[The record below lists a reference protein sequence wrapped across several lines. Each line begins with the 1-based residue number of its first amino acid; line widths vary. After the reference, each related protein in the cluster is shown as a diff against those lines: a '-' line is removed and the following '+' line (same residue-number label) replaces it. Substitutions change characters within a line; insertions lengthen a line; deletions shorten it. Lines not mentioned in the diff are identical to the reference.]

1 MKKIMTIGLLL
12 TALLLDTSCEANKT
26 ETTEIRAAYSTA
38 PTTDAKNTNA
48 GREESYMHVKT
59 SDPINTII
67 NHPAFDGFG
76 EFILPLERGYDE
88 NLPLSRIASLLPYHG
103 HVNPEAAA
111 DTINAM
117 IDEVAAGHKIFYDI
131 YTEAQKQDDPTKKKT
146 GLFFFRGEPG
156 APFAII
162 CPGGGFSY
170 VGSIHEGFPLAIE
183 ISKKG
188 YNALVIQY
196 RVGGA
201 RAACE
206 DLAAAVT
213 FVFRNA
219 EALQVSKQN
228 YSLWGGSAGA
238 RMAAYLGSYGP
249 AEYGGA
255 NLPRPGA
262 VIMAYTGHTEYT
274 ENDPPT
280 FVVVSENDPIA
291 SAATMERRA
300 NALRNAGIDAE
311 FRKYRTAGHGFG
323 LGIGTDAEGW
333 IEYAVKF
340 WEKHMK

>member
-1 MKKIMTIGLLL
+1 
-12 TALLLDTSCEANKT
+12 
-26 ETTEIRAAYSTA
+26 
-38 PTTDAKNTNA
+38 
-48 GREESYMHVKT
+48 
-59 SDPINTII
+59 
-67 NHPAFDGFG
+67 
-76 EFILPLERGYDE
+76 
-88 NLPLSRIASLLPYHG
+88 
-103 HVNPEAAA
+103 
-111 DTINAM
+111 M

-131 YTEAQKQDDPTKKKT
+131 YTAAQKQADPTKEKT

-162 CPGGGFSY
+162 CPGGGFAY

-183 ISKKG
+183 LSNKG

-196 RVGGA
+196 RVGSSK
-201 RAACE
+201 AACE

-213 FVFRNA
+213 LVFRNA
-219 EALQVSKQN
+219 EELQVSKEN

-249 AEYGGA
+249 AEYGGDD
-255 NLPRPGA
+255 LSRPGA
-262 VIMAYTGHTEYT
+262 VIMAYTGHTDYT

-291 SAATMERRA
+291 SAVIMGRRV
-300 NALRNAGIDAE
+300 NALRKAGIDVE
-311 FRKYRTAGHGFG
+311 LRKYRTAGHGFG
-323 LGIGTDAEGW
+323 LGMGTDAEGW

>member
-1 MKKIMTIGLLL
+1 MNRTITIGLLL
-12 TALLLDTSCEANKT
+12 ALLLVSGCEVNKT
-26 ETTEIRAAYSTA
+26 ESPEIRADYTNA
-38 PTTDAKNTNA
+38 PTEVKESNA
-48 GREESYMHVKT
+48 SREESYMHVKT
-59 SDPINTII
+59 SDPIKDII
-67 NHPAFDGFG
+67 HNPAFDGFG
-76 EFILPLERGYDE
+76 DFILPLERGYDE
-88 NLPLSRIASLLPYHG
+88 NMPLSSVASLLPYHG
-103 HVNPEAAA
+103 YVNPEGAA

-117 IDEVAAGHKIFYDI
+117 LDEVAAGHKIFYDI
-131 YTEAQKQDDPTKKKT
+131 YTAAQKQADPTKEKT
-146 GLFFFRGEPG
+146 GFFFFRGEPG

-162 CPGGGFSY
+162 CPGGGFAY

-183 ISKKG
+183 LSNQG

-196 RVGGA
+196 RVGSSK
-201 RAACE
+201 AACE

-213 FVFRNA
+213 LVFRNA
-219 EALQVSKQN
+219 EELQVSKEN

-249 AEYGGA
+249 AEYGGDD
-255 NLPRPGA
+255 LSRPGA
-262 VIMAYTGHTEYT
+262 VIMAYTGHTDYT

-291 SAATMERRA
+291 SAVIMERRV
-300 NALRNAGIDAE
+300 NALRKAGIDVE
-311 FRKYRTAGHGFG
+311 LRKYRTAGHGFG